1 MTRIL
6 YLKLKKNKL
15 MTQLS
20 INGILLKKLNPESGA
35 RKDGRGWKKQ
45 NFILQTENSFNNEI
59 CFQLFGEEKMTML
72 KNIEIG
78 EKIEVFFN
86 LSSREYNQ
94 KYYHNI
100 DAWKI
105 TKLSGL
111 ENNSLPNNEEEVPF

>member
-105 TKLSGL
+105 TKLIGL

>member
-1 MTRIL
+1 
-6 YLKLKKNKL
+6 

-20 INGILLKKLNPESGA
+20 INGILLKKLNPESGS

-105 TKLSGL
+105 TKISGV
-111 ENNSLPNNEEEVPF
+111 EKNSPKNNEEEVPF

>member
-1 MTRIL
+1 MET
-6 YLKLKKNKL
+6 
-15 MTQLS
+15 LS
-20 INGILLKKLNPESGA
+20 IQGILLKKLNPESGV

-45 NFILQTENSFNNEI
+45 NFILKIDSNFNNEI
-59 CFQLFGEEKMTML
+59 CFQLFGEDKIL
-72 KNIEIG
+72 ILNKIEIG

-105 TKLSGL
+105 NKLDNL
-111 ENNSLPNNEEEVPF
+111 EKKEETNLETEVPF

>member
-1 MTRIL
+1 MS
-6 YLKLKKNKL
+6 
-15 MTQLS
+15 QLS
-20 INGILLKKLNPESGA
+20 IQGVLLKKINPESGV

-59 CFQLFGEEKMTML
+59 CFQLFGEEKIAIL
-72 KNIEIG
+72 NNLEIG
-78 EKIEVFFN
+78 TKIEVFFN

>member
-105 TKLSGL
+105 TKISGL
-111 ENNSLPNNEEEVPF
+111 EKNSLPNNEEEVPF

>member
-1 MTRIL
+1 M
-6 YLKLKKNKL
+6 N
-15 MTQLS
+15 QLS
-20 INGILLKKLNPESGA
+20 IQGILLKKLNPESGI

-59 CFQLFGEEKMTML
+59 CFQLFGEEKITIL
-72 KNIEIG
+72 NNIEIG
-78 EKIEVFFN
+78 NKIEVFFN

-105 TKLSGL
+105 NKIETL
-111 ENNSLPNNEEEVPF
+111 EDKSDGKNLEEVPF

>member
-1 MTRIL
+1 M
-6 YLKLKKNKL
+6 N
-15 MTQLS
+15 QLS
-20 INGILLKKLNPESGA
+20 INGILLKKLNPESGI

-45 NFILQTENSFNNEI
+45 HFILQTDNSFNNEI

-105 TKLSGL
+105 NKVSGL
-111 ENNSLPNNEEEVPF
+111 ETDSSSTHEEEVPF

>member
-1 MTRIL
+1 MNT
-6 YLKLKKNKL
+6 
-15 MTQLS
+15 LS
-20 INGILLKKLNPESGA
+20 IHGILLKKLNPESGI

-45 NFILQTENSFNNEI
+45 NFILQTDSSFNNEI
-59 CFQLFGEEKMTML
+59 CFQLFGEEKIVML
-72 KNIEIG
+72 NNLQLG

-105 TKLSGL
+105 NRVEDL
-111 ENNSLPNNEEEVPF
+111 EKNSEKTNLNDDVPF

>member
-1 MTRIL
+1 VTRIL